1 MENYA
6 PLFGVTQEDIQKI
19 IASALS
25 RGGDYAD
32 VFFEYSTSDELTL
45 RDNEVNSVESSIDYG
60 AGVRVLREGRTG
72 YAYSESTAMED
83 LLRAARTASGIASG
97 AAGETARVEI
107 KPMSFPNRYPV
118 LHSWDEM
125 PLAARRAYL
134 QEVNGRFMAEVPN
147 ISKVICNLAIDD
159 SRIMFCNSEGNFFCD
174 RRPCTTLSVSCILVK
189 DGNNDSITTSRS
201 YRMGCE
207 MLDGALISELLQEV
221 LEKSRFIFEATQ
233 PKGGDM
239 PVVMGSGSS
248 GILLHEA
255 IGHAF
260 EADFNRKGISIFSDR
275 MGKKICSSKISVVDD
290 ATLPA
295 NRGSV
300 NVDDEGVVGQKTY
313 MVTGGVLTS
322 YLHDRISAAY
332 YGVAPTGNGRRESF
346 RFNPIPRMRATY
358 MEDGEGTCED
368 IIRSV
373 KKGIYVDNFTN
384 GQVEIGAGDFT
395 FYVKSGFLIE
405 DGRLTAPIKDVNIIG
420 NGPEAL
426 ADIVEVAADSRVDNG
441 AWTCGKDQY
450 CAVSCGMPSVLV
462 KSLTVGGSL

>member
-1 MENYA
+1 MENYL
-6 PLFGVTQEDIQKI
+6 PLFGVSLEDIQKI
-19 IASALS
+19 ITSALS

-45 RDNEVNSVESSIDYG
+45 RDNEVNSVESSADYG
-60 AGVRVLREGRTG
+60 AGVRVLKGGRTG
-72 YAYSESTAMED
+72 YAYSESTAMSD

-97 AAGETARVEI
+97 EAGNVNVADI
-107 KPMSFPNRYPV
+107 KPLEFKNRYPI
-118 LHSWDEM
+118 LRNWDEF
-125 PLAARRAYL
+125 PLSARRTYL
-134 QEVNGRFMAEVPN
+134 QEFNDRCIAGVPFV
-147 ISKVICNLAIDD
+147 SKVICNLAIDD
-159 SRIMFCNSEGNFFCD
+159 SRIVFCNSEGDFFCD
-174 RRPCTTLSVSCILVK
+174 RRPCTTLSVSCILTK
-189 DGNNDSITTSRS
+189 GDKTDNITTSRS
-201 YRMGCE
+201 FRMGSE
-207 MLDGALISELLQEV
+207 MLDAALQDELIKEIR
-221 LEKSRFIFEATQ
+221 EKSGFIFEARQ

-260 EADFNRKGISIFSDR
+260 EADFNRKGVSIFSDR
-275 MGKKICSSKISVVDD
+275 MGKKICSSKINVVDD
-290 ATLPA
+290 GTIPA
-295 NRGSV
+295 NRGSL
-300 NVDDEGVVGQKTY
+300 NVDDEGVIGQKTY
-313 MVTGGVLTS
+313 MVTRGVLTS
-322 YLHDRISAAY
+322 YLHDRISAAH

-358 MEDGEGTCED
+358 MEDGDCTREEL
-368 IIRSV
+368 IHSV
-373 KKGIYVDNFTN
+373 KHGIYVDNFTN

-426 ADIVEVAADSRVDNG
+426 ADIVEVAADSRIDDG

>member
-1 MENYA
+1 MENYQ
-6 PLFGVTQEDIQKI
+6 PLFGVSLEDIQKI

-25 RGGDYAD
+25 TGGDYAD

-45 RDNEVNSVESSIDYG
+45 RDGEVNSVESSADYG
-60 AGVRVLREGRTG
+60 AGVRVVRNGRTG
-72 YAYSESTAMED
+72 YAYSETTGMPE
-83 LLRAARTASGIASG
+83 LMRAARTAAGIASDPG
-97 AAGETARVEI
+97 ARVRTAQVRPVGFENRYRILRGWEEFPLTARRE
-107 KPMSFPNRYPV
+107 F
-118 LHSWDEM
+118 
-125 PLAARRAYL
+125 L
-134 QEVNGRFMAEVPN
+134 QGLDGRFRAEIPS

-159 SRIMFCNSEGNFFCD
+159 SRIMFLNSEGDYFCD
-174 RRPCTTLSVSCILVK
+174 RRPCTTLSVVCILEK
-189 DGNNDSITTSRS
+189 EGKSDNISTSRS
-201 YRMGCE
+201 FRMGSE
-207 MLDGALISELLQEV
+207 MLGGDLADELIREV
-221 LEKSRFIFEATQ
+221 KEKSQYIFDARQ

-260 EADFNRKGISIFSDR
+260 EADFNRKGISVFSDR
-275 MGKKICSSKISVVDD
+275 MGKKICSSRISVVDD
-290 ATLPA
+290 ATIPA
-295 NRGSV
+295 NRGSL
-300 NVDDEGVVGQKTY
+300 NVDDEGVAGQKTY
-313 MVTGGVLTS
+313 MVTRGVLTS
-322 YLHDRISAAY
+322 YLHDRISAAH

-358 MEDGEGTCED
+358 MEDGEGTQEE

-373 KKGIYVDNFTN
+373 KKGIFVDNFTN

-405 DGRLTAPIKDVNIIG
+405 NGRLTAPIKDVNIIG

-426 ADIVEVAADSRVDNG
+426 ADIVEVAADSLVDDG

>member
-1 MENYA
+1 MENYL
-6 PLFGVTQEDIQKI
+6 PLFGVTIEEIQRI

-25 RGGDYAD
+25 GGGDYAD
-32 VFFEYSTSDELTL
+32 LFFEYSTSDELTL
-45 RDNEVNSVESSIDYG
+45 RDNEVNSVDSSVDYG
-60 AGVRVLREGRTG
+60 AGVRVIKAGRTG
-72 YAYSESTAMED
+72 YAYSESTAVAD
-83 LLRAARTASGIASG
+83 LMKAAQTASSIASG
-97 AAGETARVEI
+97 NAPAVRAAAV
-107 KPMSFPNRYPV
+107 KPLDFVNRYP
-118 LHSWDEM
+118 LARGWDEM
-125 PLAARRAYL
+125 PLVARREYL
-134 QEVNGRFMAEVPN
+134 QELNERFTAGIPF

-159 SRIMFCNSEGNFFCD
+159 SRIMFCNSEGDFFCD
-174 RRPCTTLSVSCILVK
+174 RRPCTTLSVSCILEK
-189 DGNNDSITTSRS
+189 EGKNDNITTSRS
-201 YRMGCE
+201 FRAGSE
-207 MLDGALISELLQEV
+207 MLDETLAAELLEEV
-221 LEKSRFIFEATQ
+221 KEKSRFIFEARQ

-260 EADFNRKGISIFSDR
+260 EADFNRKGISVFSDR

-295 NRGSV
+295 NRGSL
-300 NVDDEGVVGQKTY
+300 NVDDEGTPGQKTY
-313 MVTGGVLTS
+313 MVREGRLES

-358 MEDGEGTCED
+358 MEDGQGSCEE
-368 IIRSV
+368 IIRGV
-373 KKGIYVDNFTN
+373 RRGIYVDNFTN

-420 NGPEAL
+420 NGPKAL

-450 CAVSCGMPSVLV
+450 CPVSCGMPSVLV
-462 KSLTVGGSL
+462 KSLTVGGSS

>member
-1 MENYA
+1 MENYQ
-6 PLFGVTQEDIQKI
+6 PLFGVSLEDIQKI

-25 RGGDYAD
+25 TGGDYAD

-45 RDNEVNSVESSIDYG
+45 RDGEVNSVESSADYG
-60 AGVRVLREGRTG
+60 AGVRVVRNGRTG
-72 YAYSESTAMED
+72 YAFSETTRMPE
-83 LLRAARTASGIASG
+83 LLRAARTAAGIASDPG
-97 AAGETARVEI
+97 AAVRQVQVHPVAFENRYRILRGWDEYPLTARRE
-107 KPMSFPNRYPV
+107 F
-118 LHSWDEM
+118 
-125 PLAARRAYL
+125 L
-134 QEVNGRFMAEVPN
+134 QGVDGRFRAEIPC

-159 SRIMFCNSEGNFFCD
+159 SRIMFLNSEGDYFCD
-174 RRPCTTLSVSCILVK
+174 RRPCTTLSVVCILEK
-189 DGNNDSITTSRS
+189 EGKSDNISTSRS
-201 YRMGCE
+201 FRMGSE
-207 MLDGALISELLQEV
+207 MLGPGLADELIREV
-221 LEKSRFIFEATQ
+221 KEKSQYIFDSRQ

-260 EADFNRKGISIFSDR
+260 EADFNRKGISVFSDR
-275 MGKKICSSKISVVDD
+275 MGKKICSSKINVVDD
-290 ATLPA
+290 ATIPS
-295 NRGSV
+295 NRGSL
-300 NVDDEGVVGQKTY
+300 NVDDEGVAGQKTY
-313 MVTGGVLTS
+313 MVTRGVLTS

-358 MEDGEGTCED
+358 MEDGEGTQEE

-373 KKGIYVDNFTN
+373 KKGIFVDNFTN

-426 ADIVEVAADSRVDNG
+426 ADIVEVAADSLVDDG